1 MKRPLLFLMITLF
14 IGGIMSGCATWH
26 GVKKDTT
33 QVWNVATS

>member
-1 MKRPLLFLMITLF
+1 MKKSLLFLMITLF
-14 IGGIMSGCATWH
+14 VSISMSGCATWH

>member
-1 MKRPLLFLMITLF
+1 MNKSLLFLMITLF
-14 IGGIMSGCATWH
+14 IGISMSGCATWH